1 MPRAAVRAT
10 ALELLQTD
18 DKGTMIGVLQK
29 NLTLKQMKKIIRSSL
44 FLKMKYD
51 SSGVFDKLKAR
62 LVAGGHMQDR
72 SLYDVTETTSPTVNL
87 TSVYMVAAIAG
98 IERRSVATMD
108 VGGAYL
114 TAGMKR
120 TFCAA
125 SDRNMKNI

>member
-10 ALELLQTD
+10 ALELLQTE

-29 NLTLKQMKKIIRSSL
+29 NLTLKEMKKIILSSL

-51 SSGVFDKLKAR
+51 SSGMFDK
-62 LVAGGHMQDR
+62 
-72 SLYDVTETTSPTVNL
+72 LYDVTETNYISHCEPL
-87 TSVYMVAAIAG
+87 FRVYGSSYTATAG
-98 IERRSVATMD
+98 IEGRSVATMD
-108 VGGAYL
+108 VGGAFL
-114 TAGMKR
+114 NAGMKR